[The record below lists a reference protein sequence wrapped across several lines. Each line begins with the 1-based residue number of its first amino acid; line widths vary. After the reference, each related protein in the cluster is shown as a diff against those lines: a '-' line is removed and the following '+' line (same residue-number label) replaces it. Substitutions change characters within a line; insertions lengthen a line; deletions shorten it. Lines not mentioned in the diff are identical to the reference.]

1 MNKDKRQ
8 GWFSAEFTTARDWVC
23 PSISLMSARP
33 NHNVRQNMRL
43 RIPFTAPL
51 PSPARILPA
60 SAATVEGAVAALA
73 SFLDRHGP
81 KTLLISG
88 AGISVASGLPDYRGV
103 GGSYVRNNGA
113 YRPVFLHEFCATHAA
128 RQRYWARSFLG
139 WPAVARA
146 RPNAAHAAVAQLQR
160 MGLLCGG
167 AVTQNVDSLHSKA
180 ASNIARD
187 GGADSNGDGDRGGE
201 VLELH
206 GALRTVICLHCGER
220 TPRAAMQQ
228 RLAELNPAW
237 HALLQRAQRG
247 GPDAAPTNPDG
258 DVAMPGVDY
267 VSFRYPPCAACAAR
281 DLLADADGAF
291 APPPPPLGALTGV
304 LKPNITFFGESV
316 DERVRARAGELAADA
331 SAVLVV
337 GSTLAT
343 YSAWRLVRDAHRAGK
358 GLAIVNL
365 GGVRDEA
372 AFFAN
377 PAATAHRVR
386 VDLDAAPVL
395 AGVVRALGGSMP
407 APQSPADYS

>member
-1 MNKDKRQ
+1 M
-8 GWFSAEFTTARDWVC
+8 
-23 PSISLMSARP
+23 RP
-33 NHNVRQNMRL
+33 

-51 PSPARILPA
+51 PPPARILPA
-60 SAATVEGAVAALA
+60 SATTVEGAVAALA

-113 YRPVFLHEFCATHAA
+113 YRPVFLHEFCATHEA

-167 AVTQNVDSLHSKA
+167 AVTQNVDSLHGEA
-180 ASNIARD
+180 ASNIA
-187 GGADSNGDGDRGGE
+187 GDGGGE

-220 TPRAAMQQ
+220 TLRAAMQQ

-247 GPDAAPTNPDG
+247 DPDAAPTNPDG

-281 DLLADADGAF
+281 NLLADADGAF
-291 APPPPPLGALTGV
+291 VPPPPIPLPPPPPPPGIARLGALTGV

-316 DERVRARAGELAADA
+316 DERVRARADELAAGA

-372 AFFAN
+372 AFFAS
-377 PAATAHRVR
+377 PGATADRVR

-407 APQSPADYS
+407 APQSPHGAAVPAGYS